1 MDRYLQLEFLQLKQ
15 NNNGK
20 KKGMESPNFHGS
32 YIFNVPQLILDLS
45 LMKLIKN
52 KGCYKPIKSIL

>member
-20 KKGMESPNFHGS
+20 KKEWKVQ
-32 YIFNVPQLILDLS
+32 IFMDHILNVPQLILDLS